1 MKVFFD
7 IINSRYVNLV
17 SYKKSGKPVSTPVLI
32 IQNNNCGIIRTFS
45 NSGKVKRIKNNS
57 EVKLSPSTINGRIIG
72 NDVNAIARILDSSNI
87 ELMRKIEELFKNK
100 YKWYKIDIL
109 IFSISRMLQYWI
121 NSVFNK
127 GKNKMEATNSKRTYQ
142 KKSKYKNHN
151 L

>member
-1 MKVFFD
+1 MKAFFD

-121 NSVFNK
+121 SSVFNK
-127 GKNKMEATNSKRTYQ
+127 GENNKIIFIEIKKMDVKQATI
-142 KKSKYKNHN
+142 
-151 L
+151 

>member
-1 MKVFFD
+1 LKAFFD

-17 SYKKSGKPVSTPVLI
+17 SYKKSGKSVSTPVLI

-57 EVKLSPSTINGRIIG
+57 EVKLSPSTINGKIIG
-72 NDVNAIARILDSSNI
+72 NDVNAIARILDSNNI

-127 GKNKMEATNSKRTYQ
+127 GKNNKIIFIEIKKMDVKQATI
-142 KKSKYKNHN
+142 
-151 L
+151 